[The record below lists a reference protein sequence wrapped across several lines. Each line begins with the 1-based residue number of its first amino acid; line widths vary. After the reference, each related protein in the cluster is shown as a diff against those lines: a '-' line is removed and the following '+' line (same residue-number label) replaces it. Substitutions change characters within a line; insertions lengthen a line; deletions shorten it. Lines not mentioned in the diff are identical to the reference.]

1 MYDWQNVRMNNKE
14 IVVVLAEKE
23 MAFRLHFAGTEM
35 PFLCFKRESDQMP
48 VRAYVKADLNKVN
61 EYAKDN
67 RCTDSYAEYC
77 CLMNEAGNVLLHS
90 DRMLFHG
97 VAMIYKGRGYVL
109 TAPSGTGKTTQFR
122 NLRAIYGE
130 ECRIIS
136 GDKPVIRR
144 ISEDVFR
151 IYPSPWNGKEHW
163 AGNEI
168 IRLHAVVWLEQAKEN
183 MIEKPAIA
191 DMVLPCLSQIIYSA
205 QDPVTVHEACRMTE
219 GLLTHVPIYKFMNT
233 GNLQSSKILGD
244 FLDQE
249 AEW

>member
-1 MYDWQNVRMNNKE
+1 MNTKE
-14 IVVVLAEKE
+14 IVVVLAETE

-35 PFLCFKRESDQMP
+35 PFLYFERERERTP
-48 VRAYVKADLNKVN
+48 VRAYVKADLKKVYEYKKENKFT
-61 EYAKDN
+61 EA
-67 RCTDSYAEYC
+67 YAEYC

-122 NLRAIYGE
+122 NFHAIYGK

-144 ISEDVFR
+144 ISDDEFR
-151 IYPSPWNGKEHW
+151 IYPSPWNGKENW
-163 AGNEI
+163 AGNETA
-168 IRLHAVVWLEQAKEN
+168 RLQAVVWLEQGKN
-183 MIEKPAIA
+183 NLIEKPNVA

-205 QDPVTVHEACRMTE
+205 PDPGTVHEACRLTE
-219 GLLTHVPIYKFMNT
+219 GLLTHVPIYKYTNT
-233 GNLQSSKILGD
+233 GDLQSSKMLGD
-244 FLDQE
+244 FLDRE
-249 AEW
+249 VE